1 MPIPTYSELLGGAGK
16 TASRGGEGGSVLVWV
31 NSAEMLGYCSRSS
44 QEGLQIAF
52 GERDLRAA
60 TALDNHLPSGVVWR
74 WVHNETL
81 YVSSSYA

>member
-1 MPIPTYSELLGGAGK
+1 
-16 TASRGGEGGSVLVWV
+16 
-31 NSAEMLGYCSRSS
+31 MLGYCSRSS